1 MRVFWLFRRVRSIFR
16 SSTEVSVSFGL
27 RKVFNQV
34 MAGLSSRLR
43 GNGIGVG
50 RRRSM
55 SALNGTKNESSL
67 ERPVEKSRVFLRNC
81 QDNMAVLPFQGFHGL
96 DEALEA

>member
-16 SSTEVSVSFGL
+16 SSTEVSVSFGQ

-43 GNGIGVG
+43 GNGIGAG

-55 SALNGTKNESSL
+55 SALNGTKNESPL
-67 ERPVEKSRVFLRNC
+67 AAGRREVKSFPAQLSRQYGRVTSS
-81 QDNMAVLPFQGFHGL
+81 GFSWP
-96 DEALEA
+96 